1 VLILPETTPIH
12 QTSVWSLLYFSHSV
26 YVFFSF
32 SALLYVLPNL
42 ALFTGAS
49 GFISSSK
56 FSSID
61 GNDLVRL
68 LATPMLLL
76 MLLHFSWSG
85 PTLTAWFGHLV
96 FSTFQFK
103 VTYLLSAF
111 FTSYI
116 CLFLTGVHYSSVNVY
131 DYTTT
136 LFNFFL
142 WLWLMFFSN
151 NLFTFIFFLELLSAL
166 VTLLLVT
173 STFSS
178 AHFYNTLSYSKHS
191 YFQTSTPTALLQVL
205 LMFFWTTLLSSLTL
219 FVFLIMFYLQFLTF
233 DWNLIDSVFAFLV
246 STASLQSIFTVS
258 FSWLLILV
266 CVFIKCGV
274 VPFFLWKPVFFKGM
288 TLISLFFY
296 IYVYYFSVFIF
307 FLYVIFFYLNE
318 LFFFNLYVVVLL
330 IIVGTLGVS
339 VLLFESFYLKSF
351 LALSSILNSILI
363 FYALCGFQATDLLF
377 LI

>member
-1 VLILPETTPIH
+1 M
-12 QTSVWSLLYFSHSV
+12 
-26 YVFFSF
+26 
-32 SALLYVLPNL
+32 
-42 ALFTGAS
+42 FTGAS
-49 GFISSSK
+49 GFLNSSR

-61 GNDLVRL
+61 GNDLIKL
-68 LATPMLLL
+68 LLTPMLLL
-76 MLLHFSWSG
+76 VVLHFSWSG
-85 PTLTAWFGHLV
+85 PAITAWFGHLA
-96 FSTFQFK
+96 FSAFQFK
-103 VTYLLSAF
+103 ITYLLSAF
-111 FTSYI
+111 FVSYF
-116 CLFLTGVHYSSVNVY
+116 CLFLTGVHYSSMNVY

-166 VTLLLVT
+166 ITLLLVT

-233 DWNLIDSVFAFLV
+233 DWNLIDSIFTFLV
-246 STASLQSIFTVS
+246 STSSLKSIFTVS

-266 CVFIKCGV
+266 CIFIKCGI
-274 VPFFLWKPVFFKGM
+274 VPFFLWKPAFFKGM

-318 LFFFNLYVVVLL
+318 LFLFNLYVVMLL
-330 IIVGTLGVS
+330 IIIGTLGVS
-339 VLLFESFYLKSF
+339 MLLFESFYLKSF

-363 FYALCGFQATDLLF
+363 FYALCSFQASDLLF
-377 LI
+377 II